1 MRKCK
6 LDLEFL
12 NLGVENN
19 VIRKFIRFC
28 VAKKELRNSVAYTKG
43 LNKLLQQEIINKKQR
58 YRLLDK
64 DLKSMKGEML
74 LCINLFDQNHV
85 CNLF

>member
-12 NLGVENN
+12 NLGVENK
-19 VIRKFIRFC
+19 VIRKFIKFC
-28 VAKKELRNSVAYTKG
+28 VAKKELWNSVAYTKC

-64 DLKSMKGEML
+64 DLKSLKGELL

-85 CNLF
+85 SNLF